1 MKLFHFQIIIAK
13 KKLAYY
19 SNKISGDNLWVGEG
33 GVIGWVVL

>member
-19 SNKISGDNLWVGEG
+19 SNKISGDNL
-33 GVIGWVVL
+33 